1 MRLKPL
7 HLLIMALLAALA
19 LTTMSVRANTDQ
31 LYQLSGMA
39 THQTH
44 FQHALTAAQQRYAQQ
59 LPRNVYESLV
69 RQSNQRFAP
78 QAMTDRAQARLALSL
93 DEASHRQALNFYQS
107 ELGRRI
113 VAIET
118 QATSAASVATMQR
131 GIPQMDVS
139 TDRLNTLRQLSVS
152 LPALELGV
160 EVSMS
165 LANLA
170 TQSANDLLGGLFE
183 VPGNMVDNRRD
194 TLRGQ
199 MQPDLPNTLAYVYR
213 DLTDAQL
220 QQYLEWVQSDAGKN
234 TSRAMELAAKDALN
248 P

>member
-7 HLLIMALLAALA
+7 HLLIMSVLAALV
-19 LTTMSVRANTDQ
+19 LTTMSVRANTDR
-31 LYQLSGMA
+31 LYELSGMA

-59 LPRNVYESLV
+59 LPRNVYDSLV

-78 QAMTDRAQARLALSL
+78 QAMTDRAQARLALAINDS
-93 DEASHRQALNFYQS
+93 SHQQALTFYQS
-107 ELGRRI
+107 PLGRKI
-113 VAIET
+113 VTLET
-118 QATSAASVATMQR
+118 QATSAASVASMQR
-131 GIPQMDVS
+131 GIPQMEVS
-139 TDRLNTLRQLSVS
+139 TERLTTLRQLSVS

-170 TQSANDLLGGLFE
+170 TQSANDLLGGLFQ
-183 VPGNMVDNRRD
+183 VPGNMVDSRRD

-213 DLTDAQL
+213 DLSDAELTEYL
-220 QQYLEWVQSDAGKN
+220 QWVQSEAGKN

>member
-7 HLLIMALLAALA
+7 HLLIMSLLAALV
-19 LTTMSVRANTDQ
+19 LTTMTARANTDQ
-31 LYQLSGMA
+31 LYELSGMA

-59 LPRNVYESLV
+59 LPRNVYDSLV

-78 QAMTDRAQARLALSL
+78 QAMTDRAQARLALAINES
-93 DEASHRQALNFYQS
+93 SYQQAVAFYQS
-107 ELGRRI
+107 ALGRKI

-118 QATSAASVATMQR
+118 QATSATSVAAMQR
-131 GIPQMDVS
+131 GIPEMDVNAE
-139 TDRLNTLRQLSVS
+139 RLNTLRQLSVS

-170 TQSANDLLGGLFE
+170 TQSANDLLGGLFQ
-183 VPGNMVDNRRD
+183 VPGNVADNRRD

-199 MQPDLPNTLAYVYR
+199 MQPNLPNTLAYVYR
-213 DLTDAQL
+213 DLSDAEL
-220 QQYLEWVQSDAGKN
+220 KQYLEWAQSEAGRN

>member
-7 HLLIMALLAALA
+7 HLLIMSLLAALA
-19 LTTMSVRANTDQ
+19 LTTMSARANTDR
-31 LYQLSGMA
+31 LYELSGMA

-78 QAMTDRAQARLALSL
+78 QAMTDRAQARLALAMN
-93 DEASHRQALNFYQS
+93 ASSHEQAVAFYES
-107 ELGRRI
+107 ALGGKI
-113 VAIET
+113 VALET
-118 QATSAASVATMQR
+118 QATSATSVAAMQR
-131 GIPQMDVS
+131 GIPQMEVS
-139 TDRLNTLRQLSVS
+139 TERLTTLRQLSVS

-170 TQSANDLLGGLFE
+170 TQSANDLLGGLFQ
-183 VPGNMVDNRRD
+183 VPGNVVDSRRD

-213 DLTDAQL
+213 DLSDTEL
-220 QQYLEWVQSDAGKN
+220 QQYLDWAQSEAGRN

>member
-7 HLLIMALLAALA
+7 HLLIMSLLAALA
-19 LTTMSVRANTDQ
+19 LTTMSVRASTDK
-31 LYQLSGMA
+31 LYELSGMA

-44 FQHALTAAQQRYAQQ
+44 FQQALTAAQQRYAQQ
-59 LPRNVYESLV
+59 LPRNVYDSLV

-78 QAMTDRAQARLALSL
+78 QGMTDRAQARLALAL
-93 DEASHRQALNFYQS
+93 DQQSHRQAVDFYES
-107 ELGRRI
+107 ALGRKI
-113 VAIET
+113 VNIET
-118 QATSAASVATMQR
+118 QATSATSVAAMQR
-131 GIPQMDVS
+131 GIPEMNVS
-139 TDRLNTLRQLSVS
+139 TERLDTLRQLSVS

-160 EVSMS
+160 EVSMA

-170 TQSANDLLGGLFE
+170 TQSANDLLGGLFQ
-183 VPGNMVDNRRD
+183 VPGNMVDTRRD

-213 DLTDAQL
+213 DLSDAQL
-220 QQYLEWVQSDAGKN
+220 KQYLQWAQSEAGRN
-234 TSRAMELAAKDALN
+234 TNRAMELAAKDALN

>member
-7 HLLIMALLAALA
+7 HLLIMSLLAALA
-19 LTTMSVRANTDQ
+19 LTTMNVRASTDQ
-31 LYQLSGMA
+31 LYELSGMA

-44 FQHALTAAQQRYAQQ
+44 FQQALTAAQQRYAQQ
-59 LPRNVYESLV
+59 LPRNVYDSLV

-78 QAMTDRAQARLALSL
+78 QGMSDRAQARLALAL
-93 DEASHRQALNFYQS
+93 DQESHRQAVDFYAGA
-107 ELGRRI
+107 LGRKI
-113 VAIET
+113 VNLET
-118 QATSAASVATMQR
+118 QATSATSVAAMQR
-131 GIPQMDVS
+131 GIPEMNVS
-139 TDRLNTLRQLSVS
+139 TERLDTLRQLSVS

-160 EVSMS
+160 EVSMA

-170 TQSANDLLGGLFE
+170 TQSANDLLGGLFQ
-183 VPGNMVDNRRD
+183 VPGNMVDTRRD

-213 DLTDAQL
+213 DLSDAEL
-220 QQYLEWVQSDAGKN
+220 KQYLQWAQSEAGRN

>member
-7 HLLIMALLAALA
+7 HLLIMSLLAALA
-19 LTTMSVRANTDQ
+19 LTTMSARANTDR
-31 LYQLSGMA
+31 LYELSGMA

-78 QAMTDRAQARLALSL
+78 QAMTDRAQARLAL
-93 DEASHRQALNFYQS
+93 ALNAGSHQQAVAFYES
-107 ELGRRI
+107 GLGRKI
-113 VAIET
+113 VAVET
-118 QATSAASVATMQR
+118 QATSASSVAAMQR

-139 TDRLNTLRQLSVS
+139 TERLDTLRQLSVT

-170 TQSANDLLGGLFE
+170 TQSANDLLGGLFQ
-183 VPGNMVDNRRD
+183 VPGNVVDNRRD

-213 DLTDAQL
+213 DLSDAEL
-220 QQYLEWVQSDAGKN
+220 KQYLDWAQSEAGRN

>member
-7 HLLIMALLAALA
+7 HLLIMSLLAALA
-19 LTTMSVRANTDQ
+19 LTTMNARANTDR
-31 LYQLSGMA
+31 LYELSGMA

-78 QAMTDRAQARLALSL
+78 QGMTERAQARLALSL
-93 DEASHRQALNFYQS
+93 NEASHREALNFYQS

-113 VAIET
+113 VSMET
-118 QATSAASVATMQR
+118 QATSASSVAAMQR
-131 GIPQMDVS
+131 GIPQMDVN
-139 TDRLNTLRQLSVS
+139 TERLTTLRQLSVS

-170 TQSANDLLGGLFE
+170 TQSANDLLGGLFQL
-183 VPGNMVDNRRD
+183 PGNVVDSRRD

-213 DLTDAQL
+213 DLTDTDLQEYLQWAQ
-220 QQYLEWVQSDAGKN
+220 SNAGKN
-234 TSRAMELAAKDALN
+234 TSRAMELAARDALN